1 MISSRICTFGVIVRR
16 GGARLDSY
24 CSGLRAVSLRARNK
38 PEEYDLAA
46 SKLAPCQPTIV
57 LVEDS
62 KGDAY
67 IIQEAVAEQIPG
79 SQVEHFEDAP
89 AALKFLDD
97 LDSSTAAPCPA
108 LFVVD
113 LNLPGGW
120 GGSVVERIRLSRC
133 GHVPILISSSARPDS
148 VPGLAKF
155 GAHFFPKP
163 SSYDEFFAIGKII
176 RSLIP
181 QNAL

>member
-1 MISSRICTFGVIVRR
+1 MFRWSNATVASS
-16 GGARLDSY
+16 
-24 CSGLRAVSLRARNK
+24 
-38 PEEYDLAA
+38 DLM
-46 SKLAPCQPTIV
+46 LTPPTIV

-79 SQVEHFEDAP
+79 SRVRHFEDAP
-89 AALKFLDD
+89 SALKFLEDI
-97 LDSSTAAPCPA
+97 DSSATLPCPA

-120 GGSVVERIRLSRC
+120 GGSLVERIRQGRC
-133 GHVPILISSSARPDS
+133 SNVPILISSSARPDS
-148 VPGLAKF
+148 IKGLGKF
-155 GAHFFPKP
+155 GAHFFSKP

-176 RSLIP
+176 RSLMTEP
-181 QNAL
+181 QAAT